1 MQKLETWFELKK
13 LKNCNHGQSIE
24 SSKFHHFDFNVASKL
39 VTLNKVICFFFINFI
54 SFLNNYT
61 LRN

>member
-39 VTLNKVICFFFINFI
+39 VTLNKVICFFF
-54 SFLNNYT
+54 L
-61 LRN
+61 